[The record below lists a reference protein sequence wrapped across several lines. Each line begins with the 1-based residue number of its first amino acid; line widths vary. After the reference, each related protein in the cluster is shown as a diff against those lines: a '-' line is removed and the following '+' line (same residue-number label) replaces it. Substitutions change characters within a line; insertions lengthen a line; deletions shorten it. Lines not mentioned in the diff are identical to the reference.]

1 LLVDPDPGTRQ
12 AVRRLLADRGLDLV
26 LARTGI
32 AGLELILR
40 LPDSFR
46 LVIISLDLP
55 GLSGEA
61 VIETLRHFRPELPLL
76 CLTNGHGAAA
86 LAVAGACLPKPINDD
101 QLATQLDGALAG
113 IAGLPPL
120 VDVSPDAIAR
130 AQARYAS
137 SGNLVEAA
145 LEVERGIS
153 GREL

>member
-1 LLVDPDPGTRQ
+1 
-12 AVRRLLADRGLDLV
+12 LV

-86 LAVAGACLPKPINDD
+86 ALAVAGTCLPKPVNDD
-101 QLATQLDGALAG
+101 DLATQLDGALAG
-113 IAGLPPL
+113 IAGLPSL
-120 VDVSPDAIAR
+120 VDVSPEAIAR
-130 AQARYAS
+130 ARARYAI

>member
-1 LLVDPDPGTRQ
+1 
-12 AVRRLLADRGLDLV
+12 LV

-76 CLTNGHGAAA
+76 CLTNGHAATA
-86 LAVAGACLPKPINDD
+86 VAVAGTCLPKPINDD

-113 IAGLPPL
+113 IANFPPL
-120 VDVSPDAIAR
+120 VDVSPEAIAR
-130 AQARYAS
+130 ARARYAS